1 MDTVKDFDKILA
13 YFDLIA
19 TEWDCDRFLPSE
31 FFNSETAKK
40 LGIVNYPDNLLL
52 VLSNILQIVK
62 LILVPV
68 RKRINMPITIS
79 SGFRCSQL
87 NFAVGGAAR
96 SYHMEGRA
104 VDIYCANLKALDD
117 AIVAVNEANLKA
129 HRPVLKEFIRYKN
142 FIHIA
147 L

>member
-1 MDTVKDFDKILA
+1 MASIKNFDKILDS
-13 YFDLIA
+13 FDFIA
-19 TEWDCDRFLPSE
+19 TEWDVERFLPSE
-31 FFNSETAKK
+31 FFKSEKARK
-40 LGIVNYPDNLLL
+40 LGIFNFPDDSRL
-52 VLSNILQIVK
+52 VLCNIIRMCN

-79 SGFRCSQL
+79 SGYRCPQL
-87 NFAVGGAAR
+87 NAAVGGAAR

-104 VDIYCANLKALDD
+104 VDIYCANNKALDD

>member
-1 MDTVKDFDKILA
+1 MEPIKDYKKLVSLL
-13 YFDLIA
+13 DLIHLH
-19 TEWDCDRFLPSE
+19 WPKGNFMPSE
-31 FFNSETAKK
+31 FFYSDTANK
-40 LGIVNYPDNLLL
+40 LGISNFPDDQQILINLLNL
-52 VLSNILQIVK
+52 IVY
-62 LILVPV
+62 ILVPV

-79 SGFRCSQL
+79 SGYRCPQL
-87 NFAVGGAAR
+87 NSAVGGAAR
-96 SYHMEGRA
+96 SYHMQGRA

>member
-1 MDTVKDFDKILA
+1 MEPIKDYKK
-13 YFDLIA
+13 LIA
-19 TEWDCDRFLPSE
+19 LLDVIHLHWPKGNFMPSE
-31 FFNSETAKK
+31 FFYSDTANK
-40 LGIVNYPDNLLL
+40 LGISNFPDDQQILINLLNL
-52 VLSNILQIVK
+52 INNILF
-62 LILVPV
+62 PV

-79 SGFRCSQL
+79 SGYRCPQL
-87 NFAVGGAAR
+87 NAAVGGASR
-96 SYHMEGRA
+96 SYHLEGRA
-104 VDIYCANLKALDD
+104 VDIYCANNKALYE

>member
-1 MDTVKDFDKILA
+1 MDIVKNFDKIL
-13 YFDLIA
+13 YFVDFIA
-19 TEWDCDRFLPSE
+19 TEWVCDRFLPSE
-31 FFNSETAKK
+31 FFKSETAKK
-40 LGIVNYPDNLLL
+40 LGIVNCPDDPHL
-52 VLSNILQIVK
+52 VLSNILQLAN

-87 NFAVGGAAR
+87 NSAVGGAAR

-129 HRPVLKEFIRYKN
+129 HLPVLKEFIRHKN

>member
-1 MDTVKDFDKILA
+1 MDTVKDFDKILD
-13 YFDLIA
+13 YFDFIA
-19 TEWDCDRFLPSE
+19 TEWYCDRFLPSE

-40 LGIVNYPDNLLL
+40 LGIVNYPDNPRL

-79 SGFRCSQL
+79 SGFRCPQL
-87 NFAVGGAAR
+87 NAAVGGAAR

>member
-1 MDTVKDFDKILA
+1 MDTVKDFDKILD
-13 YFDLIA
+13 YFDFIA
-19 TEWDCDRFLPSE
+19 TEWDCDNFLPSE
-31 FFNSETAKK
+31 FFNSETARK
-40 LGIVNYPDNLLL
+40 LGIVNCPNYPRV
-52 VLSNILQIVK
+52 VLSNLLRIVK
-62 LILVPV
+62 FFLVPV

-79 SGFRCSQL
+79 SGYRCQKL
-87 NFAVGGAAR
+87 NEAVGGAAR

-104 VDIYCANLKALDD
+104 VDIYCANNKALDD

-129 HRPVLKEFIRYKN
+129 HLPVLKEFIRYNN